1 MILMSEKRKIQRFN
15 LDEGR
20 IWEAIEGLSPFK
32 TTYTLEEVCEK
43 LNEQQFTIEQL
54 QDLCGDSDYENA
66 QLRLENKK
74 LQDKIDWLC
83 EKYNYPN
90 NKGVKND
97 II

>member
-1 MILMSEKRKIQRFN
+1 MMSEKRKMQRFN

-43 LNEQQFTIEQL
+43 LNEQQATIEQL
-54 QDLCGDSDYENA
+54 QDLCGESDGENA
-66 QLRLENKK
+66 KLRLKNKK

-83 EKYNYPN
+83 EKYDYPN
-90 NKGVKND
+90 NKGCEK
-97 II
+97 